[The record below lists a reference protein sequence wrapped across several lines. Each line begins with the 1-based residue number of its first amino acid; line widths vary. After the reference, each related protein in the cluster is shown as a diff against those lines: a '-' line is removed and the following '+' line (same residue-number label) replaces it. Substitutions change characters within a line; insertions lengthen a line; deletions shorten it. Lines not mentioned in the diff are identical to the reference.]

1 MTKQEFIEAF
11 KNETLD
17 ELEFHPFSKIE
28 ELLLKKEYLAD
39 YYRLKREYDYNNGK
53 SLKGTIW
60 RDMLHPI
67 LIKLVKLNRKYIDKQ
82 NLTILHDAR
91 QNNKKKFSQKVKS
104 FIKGEKQKPV
114 IYAITHIDKYDFQI
128 VSEALKDHQYPFA
141 GDPETMYRSFDGFV
155 LNLNGVIYCDTES
168 KNDRKIAKDTS
179 IDLLK
184 SGKNLLIYPEGVWN
198 VTPNLLMLPLFPGI
212 IEMAKETGCD
222 IVPVAIERYDKD
234 YIVNIGTEFNVNQK
248 IAAGL
253 NLDEIKTDLRDEMAT
268 LKWNIMESL
277 PKSESAEE
285 IYFNIKSESNE
296 EIYLNTSRSELGAYK
311 EEEKKFQEERLNEWT
326 NPENK
331 MPYYTAPV
339 VKSRTFK
346 EKDKNTGYR
355 VDLPEDAFAYMSKA
369 KLHKNNILM
378 FPKDISLPASAQDSL
393 DQVIED
399 QMDDLLEEFDQETKK
414 IA

>member
-1 MTKQEFIEAF
+1 MTKQEFMEAV
-11 KNETLD
+11 KNETLE
-17 ELEFHPFSKIE
+17 ELEFKPFSKIE
-28 ELLLKKEYLAD
+28 ELFIGKEYLAD

-53 SLKGTIW
+53 SLKGTMW

-91 QNNKKKFSQKVKS
+91 QNNKKNFSQKVKS

-128 VSEALKDHQYPFA
+128 VSEVLKDHQYPFA
-141 GDPETMYRSFDGFV
+141 GDPETMYRSFDGAV

-168 KNDRKIAKDTS
+168 KTDRKIAKGTS

-198 VTPNLLMLPLFPGI
+198 VTSNLLMLPLFPGI

-222 IVPVAIERYDKD
+222 IVPVAIERYDKN
-234 YIVNIGTEFNVNQK
+234 YVVNIGTEFNVNQK
-248 IAAGL
+248 LTAGL

-268 LKWNIMESL
+268 LKWNIIESL

-285 IYFNIKSESNE
+285 IYFNTK
-296 EIYLNTSRSELGAYK
+296 RSDLGSYK

-326 NPENK
+326 NPETK

-339 VKSRTFK
+339 IKSRTFK

-355 VDLPEDAFAYMSKA
+355 VDLPEDAFAYMSKV
-369 KLHKNNILM
+369 KLNKNNVFM
-378 FPKDISLPASAQDSL
+378 FPKDVSLPANAQDSL
-393 DQVIED
+393 DKAIEL
-399 QMDDLLEEFDQETKK
+399 QMNDSLEELDQEPKK